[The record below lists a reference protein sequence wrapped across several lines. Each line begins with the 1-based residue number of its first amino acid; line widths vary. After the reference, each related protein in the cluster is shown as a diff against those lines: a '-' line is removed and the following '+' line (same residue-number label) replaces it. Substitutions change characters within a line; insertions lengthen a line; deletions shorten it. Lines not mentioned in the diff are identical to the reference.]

1 MAATSWNPKCARIAT
16 DAAGGIAPVYSFPE
30 AASQSYK
37 AGALVYLDA
46 TNGRITIVG
55 DSGTLIAGVVL
66 EDATGVTSTS
76 QKVQIIRPGDRLY
89 VRCWDDSDGAEV
101 AASTLK
107 AGFTYD
113 IELIS
118 GVAYAEFDSGHAD
131 TEELLF
137 IQPVYDANGDSTNVG
152 IFQVETT
159 ALNFG
164 DSD

>member
-16 DAAGGIAPVYSFPE
+16 DAGGGIAPIYSFPE

-46 TNGRITIVG
+46 TNGRVTAVG
-55 DSGTLIAGVVL
+55 DSGTLIAGIVQK
-66 EDATGVTSTS
+66 DASGVTSTAMP
-76 QKVQIIRPGDRLY
+76 VQIIRPGDRLY
-89 VRCWDDSDGAEV
+89 FTCWDDSDGAEK
-101 AASTLK
+101 AASSYK

-113 IELIS
+113 IELVS
-118 GVAYAEFDSGHAD
+118 GVCYAEYDSENAT
-131 TEELLF
+131 TEELIF

>member
-16 DAAGGIAPVYSFPE
+16 DAGGGIAPIYKFKE

-46 TNGRITIVG
+46 TNGLVTLVG
-55 DSGTLIAGVVL
+55 DSGTLIAGIAQ
-66 EDATGVTSTS
+66 EDASGTTSTAAH
-76 QKVQIIRPGDRLY
+76 VQIIRPGDRVY
-89 VRCWDDSDGAEV
+89 FTCYDASDAAEK
-101 AASTLK
+101 AASNFK

-113 IELIS
+113 IEEIS
-118 GVAYAEFDSGHAD
+118 GVAYAEFDSGHA
-131 TEELLF
+131 TSEELIF
-137 IQPVYDANGDSTNVG
+137 IQPVYDANGTSTNVG
-152 IFQVETT
+152 IFQVEAT